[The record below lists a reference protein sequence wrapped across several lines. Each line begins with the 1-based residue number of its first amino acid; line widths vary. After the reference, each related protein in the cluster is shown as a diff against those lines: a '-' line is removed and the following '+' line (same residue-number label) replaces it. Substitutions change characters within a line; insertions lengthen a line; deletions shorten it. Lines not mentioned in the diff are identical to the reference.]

1 MVELVQVFAFLSPA
15 WLEQLTAAAGGGAK
29 GSGSAVVQLVVTGGP
44 DGDVAF
50 VLEVGTGSVG
60 ARSGRDPESAV
71 TLTLAWET
79 AWRINRGELSAPE
92 SFRAGL
98 VKVRGDAAPLVDLA
112 ASLSPLGPAV
122 ATLREQTVD
131 A

>member
-1 MVELVQVFAFLSPA
+1 MQVFPFLSPA

-29 GSGSAVVQLVVTGGP
+29 GSGSAVVQLVVAGGP
-44 DGDVAF
+44 NGDVAF
-50 VLEVGTGSVG
+50 VLDVGPGSFG
-60 ARSGRDPESAV
+60 ARPGRDPEAVV
-71 TLTLAWET
+71 TLTQSWET
-79 AWRINRGELSAPE
+79 AWRIHRGELSAPE
-92 SFRAGL
+92 AFRAGL